1 MNILHA
7 TYVQNML
14 DSFHKEFPRFTF
26 GLTQVDDTFFI
37 LIPRNFDD
45 IPLLERMTLAAALKE
60 LLQKM
65 RDAGIKAYL
74 DVTDVV

>member
-14 DSFHKEFPRFTF
+14 DAFHKEFPAFTF
-26 GLTQVDDTFFI
+26 GLTQVEDSFFI
-37 LIPRNFDD
+37 LIPRDFDS
-45 IPLLERMTLAAALKE
+45 IPVLERVAIAAALKE
-60 LLQKM
+60 MLQRM